1 MITMKPGDVII
12 FEAGDSWLSKCIAKL
27 TNSTVSHAAI
37 RYSGDNMIEMGG
49 NGIQLSSCR
58 ETAHGGEKA
67 YLLRLSPEKDPA
79 PLIAAAK
86 RYLDEDVQY
95 DYPDLIFFAGLLIYR
110 TVRPTPRWQKITDL
124 ILNMACRE
132 LDKLLNKVIH
142 KGDVPVMVCSQLV
155 YQCYADCGSG
165 YRIMLKDGLL
175 EAGHPGTICL
185 ADMLDDTWGE
195 NLRYPSDIFHGNL
208 DLEVLAQEYYSALNE
223 PSDDRTLLGS
233 GELRNTINLAADF
246 LDLVEQVLEHS
257 GIDLPVPA
265 LFVAPSDLLS
275 HAVNLKQYGT
285 AMVSRL

>member
-208 DLEVLAQEYYSALNE
+208 DLEVLAQECYSALNE

-233 GELRNTINLAADF
+233 GE
-246 LDLVEQVLEHS
+246 
-257 GIDLPVPA
+257 
-265 LFVAPSDLLS
+265 
-275 HAVNLKQYGT
+275 
-285 AMVSRL
+285 